1 MTASARS
8 LTKRPAWEALAV
20 HHNKVK
26 GLHLRDLFSADHKRG
41 ERLTAEATGLF
52 LDYSKNRVTDETLKL
67 LVATGVTLYEIRR
80 LAKVGAARQG
90 ERVVSHDR
98 PDLRRRVEQGSASL
112 RGEELS

>member
-20 HHNKVK
+20 HYNKVK

-52 LDYSKNRVTDETLKL
+52 LDYSKKSRHRRDSQTPR
-67 LVATGVTLYEIRR
+67 ATGRGVR
-80 LAKVGAARQG
+80 LARAHQRDVSWG
-90 ERVVSHDR
+90 ED
-98 PDLRRRVEQGSASL
+98 
-112 RGEELS
+112 

>member
-52 LDYSKNRVTDETLKL
+52 LDYSKNRVTERDSQTPR
-67 LVATGVTLYEIRR
+67 ATGGGVR
-80 LAKVGAARQG
+80 LARVCAR
-90 ERVVSHDR
+90 
-98 PDLRRRVEQGSASL
+98 SL
-112 RGEELS
+112 LPETGDTLIAEEVRKFPTRK

>member
-67 LVATGVTLYEIRR
+67 LVQLVGGVR
-80 LAKVGAARQG
+80 LVRAHQRDVSWG
-90 ERVVSHDR
+90 ED
-98 PDLRRRVEQGSASL
+98 
-112 RGEELS
+112 

>member
-67 LVATGVTLYEIRR
+67 LVQLAEESALHERINAMFRGGGR
-80 LAKVGAARQG
+80 LTSPKTARYCTWPC
-90 ERVVSHDR
+90 ERQQMR
-98 PDLRRRVEQGSASL
+98 PS
-112 RGEELS
+112 